1 MPKKLPKKKPVKWLL
16 KETNNQPTLVKTSQ
30 CCFPRLVNLINHPR
44 FLHWK
49 INYHLIEGWRNGLV
63 FGVRAK
69 FPNLDFLYGQSDSQS
84 ILGHPF
90 ILTFSSLVKAVL
102 ELFCTFS
109 LSLCKNLYFELA
121 SVIIHTFVGSFQ
133 LTTGGNHNNE
143 NTWFPCL
150 EQVLEVT
157 SGSLHSHPAQLFWR
171 RRTRLYWVFKCGKKY
186 SGFRVQTILSIIHQQ
201 PTHHSC
207 TLQFVQASPTSA
219 EEWPLHY
226 RGPATT
232 KTGDCVMS
240 LKKSLKVAI
249 FQGTFLF
256 IWSYLDYRFLHVH
269 NISRFFLLFSPICTK
284 NLAESS

>member
-1 MPKKLPKKKPVKWLL
+1 MLNV
-16 KETNNQPTLVKTSQ
+16 TIIVG
-30 CCFPRLVNLINHPR
+30 NL
-44 FLHWK
+44 
-49 INYHLIEGWRNGLV
+49 EGWRNGLV

-69 FPNLDFLYGQSDSQS
+69 FPDLDFLYGQRDSQS

-102 ELFCTFS
+102 ELFCIFS
-109 LSLCKNLYFELA
+109 LSFCKNLYFELA
-121 SVIIHTFVGSFQ
+121 SVIIHTFGRKKAGSFQ
-133 LTTGGNHNNE
+133 LTTGGNHINE

-157 SGSLHSHPAQLFWR
+157 SGSLHTHPAQLFWPHS
-171 RRTRLYWVFKCGKKY
+171 TRLYWVFKCGKKY
-186 SGFRVQTILSIIHQQ
+186 SGLRVQTILPIIHQQ
-201 PTHHSC
+201 PTHHSSAS
-207 TLQFVQASPTSA
+207 QFVQASPTST

-232 KTGDCVMS
+232 KTGDCHMS

-256 IWSYLDYRFLHVH
+256 IWSYLDYRILHVH
-269 NISRFFLLFSPICTK
+269 NISRFFLLFSPNCTQ
-284 NLAESS
+284 NLAKSSWGWWLVHNHTIEIKKPSLWPAIFF